1 MEFNLHKQDQT
12 LIIDLQGRL
21 SGFESGE
28 LQKFVE
34 SGIDQETLCII
45 FDMTKVDYLS
55 SAGLRILLAFYKSL
69 KKIGGTIALVGLQPY
84 CQNVLDM
91 AGFTAA
97 FPIFDTLGTA
107 LNFGADV
114 INEKYCREHWSELES
129 FNVDSGTLKFL
140 PGSNDKGAIEVMGDV
155 KNVLYSR
162 ITESHL
168 CSKLFSKTEYSI
180 GLGGL
185 GDRVEDYLP
194 IMGEMMTIGGTMV
207 WLPTDGYDTPDFLIP
222 HADTGQVTL
231 RTGFNVSLSGS
242 FNELAWFESTIEGGT
257 SISTLY
263 HELFRLSKQRRADYK
278 GVLGLAM
285 VAQMDAVFGSGIKKS
300 PLLKWAPADGEMVTH
315 PSHSPSWFDF
325 DEVPRHSGVT
335 GLLCGIGADL
345 TADLSQYDQDQL
357 NSVFYLNPANV
368 GGHDEMLHNHAVVFT
383 ELPLEA
389 PVVNLEQEIK
399 RVIEAGEFLDM
410 RHLLDSSRIRR
421 ACVGIIY
428 VQEFR
433 PDSQFQKL

>member
-1 MEFNLHKQDQT
+1 MELNLDKQKQT
-12 LIIDLQGRL
+12 LIITLQGRL
-21 SGFESGE
+21 GGFESGE
-28 LQKFVE
+28 LQKNVE
-34 SGIDQETLCII
+34 SRIDQETLCIV
-45 FDMTKVDYLS
+45 FDMTNVEYIS

-69 KKIGGTIALVGLQPY
+69 RKLGGTIALVGLQPY
-84 CQNVLDM
+84 CQRVLDM

-97 FPIFDTLGTA
+97 FPIFDDLVTA
-107 LNFGADV
+107 LTFGATV
-114 INEKYCREHWSELES
+114 INEKYWREHWSELES
-129 FNVDSGTLKFL
+129 INVDSGTLRYL
-140 PGSNDKGAIEVMGDV
+140 PLSNDKGAIQVMGDV
-155 KNVLYSR
+155 KDVLYSR

-231 RTGFNVSLSGS
+231 RTGFNVSLYGN
-242 FNELAWFESTIEGGT
+242 FNELVWFESTADGGI

-263 HELFRLSKQRRADYK
+263 HELFCLSKQRRPDYK

-300 PLLKWAPADGEMVTH
+300 PLLQWAPADGETITH
-315 PSHSPSWFDF
+315 PSHSPAWFDF

-345 TADLSQYDQDQL
+345 TADLSQYDQNQL
-357 NSVFYLNPANV
+357 NSVFYLNPANM
-368 GGHDEMLHNHAVVFT
+368 GGHDQMLHNHAVIFT
-383 ELPLEA
+383 ELSLEA

-399 RVIEAGEFLDM
+399 RVIEEGEFVDM

-421 ACVGIIY
+421 ACIGIIY

-433 PDSQFQKL
+433 PDSKINLK